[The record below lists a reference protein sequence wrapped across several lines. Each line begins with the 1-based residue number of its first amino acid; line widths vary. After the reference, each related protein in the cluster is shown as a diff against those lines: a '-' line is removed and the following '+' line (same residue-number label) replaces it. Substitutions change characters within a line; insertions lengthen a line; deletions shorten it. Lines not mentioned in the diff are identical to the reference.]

1 MVNIIAVILYCF
13 ASIFT
18 LMVVAM
24 VHAYPE
30 NQNILPGILLF
41 GVITIII
48 GGLAY
53 YIDRDHKKHFGKG

>member
-1 MVNIIAVILYCF
+1 
-13 ASIFT
+13 
-18 LMVVAM
+18 M